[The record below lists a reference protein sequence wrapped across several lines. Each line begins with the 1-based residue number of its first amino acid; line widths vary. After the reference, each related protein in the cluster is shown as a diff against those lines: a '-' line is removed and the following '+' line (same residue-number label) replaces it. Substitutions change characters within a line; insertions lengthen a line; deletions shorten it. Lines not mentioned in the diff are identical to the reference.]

1 VLETEE
7 IVMELVPGTA
17 RAGGWTQVARALSTP
32 AQVVSRQRVYAWWV
46 RRARN
51 GFPEG
56 TPTGSHGGREFNF
69 AEVADWYARYRPSV
83 GGRPRKAA

>member
-1 VLETEE
+1 
-7 IVMELVPGTA
+7 MEPVPNTTRTA
-17 RAGGWTQVARALSTP
+17 GWTEVARALSTP

-46 RRARN
+46 RRDRN

-56 TPTGSHGGREFNF
+56 VKLGVEHGTNRRQFNV